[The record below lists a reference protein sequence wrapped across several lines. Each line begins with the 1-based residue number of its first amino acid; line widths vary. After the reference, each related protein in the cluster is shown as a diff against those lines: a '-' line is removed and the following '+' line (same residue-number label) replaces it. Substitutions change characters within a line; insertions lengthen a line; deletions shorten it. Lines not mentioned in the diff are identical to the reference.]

1 MEIFSLCCP
10 LPPLDRIF
18 IAREENRKQHTGIPD
33 QTRAFSGGSGGSF
46 FSGRMSCSFEQHWPL
61 GRLFR
66 AKEEGYRQ
74 TQSAACRRQFFQGAM
89 IAMHSRQSWCRKTFH
104 RGVVQPFSRFALAFF
119 LALTGQFAVPCY
131 AGGPDE
137 ENPRPGVQSETVIA
151 GLVVHLQRWTGSR
164 TIRILLDR
172 VPLTAND
179 TPRCR
184 KPTGRLLTVL
194 AGKGFSRKKQ
204 PSAFVVL
211 PRSSDPLPTH
221 LAVGD
226 CLTVEGNDIHRV
238 DILSPADEDRIR
250 ITKTLDT
257 RNTRVRIVRGLRF
270 HRWRQDSFPE
280 SSPVASPERLTKM
293 SGMTNKKGD

>member
-1 MEIFSLCCP
+1 MSETILPRSNDRHAFETILVQEDFSQRCCP
-10 LPPLDRIF
+10 TLFPF
-18 IAREENRKQHTGIPD
+18 CAG
-33 QTRAFSGGSGGSF
+33 F
-46 FSGRMSCSFEQHWPL
+46 FSGIDRTVCSPL
-61 GRLFR
+61 LRRRTGR
-66 AKEEGYRQ
+66 
-74 TQSAACRRQFFQGAM
+74 
-89 IAMHSRQSWCRKTFH
+89 RKS
-104 RGVVQPFSRFALAFF
+104 PS
-119 LALTGQFAVPCY
+119 
-131 AGGPDE
+131 
-137 ENPRPGVQSETVIA
+137 GVQSETVIA

-293 SGMTNKKGD
+293 TGVTNKKGD